1 MTIYTTG
8 LTRQIRLLFSTVNFN
23 VVGRHQ
29 LIMDS
34 PAAIRWYFQSN
45 LKQRTRQGERKQQD
59 TTRKLQKGSIS
70 SLIFC
75 NKSGKGR
82 GNNVD
87 TKGEKGG
94 NQEGGNC
101 TFSSIS

>member
-1 MTIYTTG
+1 
-8 LTRQIRLLFSTVNFN
+8 
-23 VVGRHQ
+23 
-29 LIMDS
+29 MDS

-59 TTRKLQKGSIS
+59 TMRKLQKGSIS

-87 TKGEKGG
+87 TKGETKGVETAHFHQYL
-94 NQEGGNC
+94 NQFLTDCLE
-101 TFSSIS
+101 TFTKQG